1 MTPFQINSIVDAS
14 APFYGQL
21 VKAEGK
27 ENENVSVTATQGT
40 QTWVKV
46 AYLLYLTFLKA
57 RVISPAL
64 IIHTCMCTVYILW
77 KTFDVKFTFTC
88 IAVHT
93 RNMCNHE
100 CYVFRLHVHC
110 DSIEQHIPN
119 IRLLRYHQHH
129 TPTCSSPYNTYNV
142 IM

>member
-1 MTPFQINSIVDAS
+1 MTLFQINSIVDAS

-64 IIHTCMCTVYILW
+64 IIHTFMCTVYIFASRIYVILLMRW
-77 KTFDVKFTFTC
+77 ACVAYISTADF
-88 IAVHT
+88 
-93 RNMCNHE
+93 RN
-100 CYVFRLHVHC
+100 F
-110 DSIEQHIPN
+110 
-119 IRLLRYHQHH
+119 
-129 TPTCSSPYNTYNV
+129 NV
-142 IM
+142 V